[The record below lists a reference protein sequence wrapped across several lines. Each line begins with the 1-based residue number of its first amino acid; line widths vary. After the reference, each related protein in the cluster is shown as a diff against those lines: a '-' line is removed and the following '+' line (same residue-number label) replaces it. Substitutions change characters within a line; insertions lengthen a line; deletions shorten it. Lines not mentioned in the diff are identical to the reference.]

1 MKGDIEGL
9 LRSALVPVDPPE
21 SLGHRLEQTLSE
33 LTDAAAG
40 ELADWELEDVRD
52 PRKWARPVVAV
63 TALGMAGAGLVV
75 VRARQHA
82 KKKDTHGLRALEH
95 SLEDVLGQVRKRLD
109 G

>member
-1 MKGDIEGL
+1 MTDIEGL
-9 LRSALVPVDPPE
+9 LRSALVPVEPPE
-21 SLGHRLEQTLSE
+21 SLTQRVEQTLSE
-33 LTDAAAG
+33 VTDAAAD

-52 PRKWARPVVAV
+52 PRNWARTGIAV

-95 SLEDVLGQVRKRLD
+95 SLEDVLSQVRKRLD
-109 G
+109 A